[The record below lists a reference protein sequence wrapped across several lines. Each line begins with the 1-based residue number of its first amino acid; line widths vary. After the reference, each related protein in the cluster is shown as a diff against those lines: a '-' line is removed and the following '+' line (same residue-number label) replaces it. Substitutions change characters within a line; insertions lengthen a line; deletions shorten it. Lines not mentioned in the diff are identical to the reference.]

1 MKQVV
6 FTILLI
12 IFIRNTYAQDYFIF
26 YPHSRYV
33 YQSNELEVEFFYNFE
48 GYGEEDFL
56 VRPKIGRGNI
66 EIYDKKNN
74 TWISQNGLWTTMPAL
89 EKAMKVRVLLE
100 GEADMWF
107 EIQNV
112 LDQEIYATPKEKIW
126 GGSLYGNYIDL
137 INQNLR
143 YLMAEEEL
151 TRLPQHENKPEERLS
166 LVAKVIKYIDDII

>member
-1 MKQVV
+1 
-6 FTILLI
+6 
-12 IFIRNTYAQDYFIF
+12 
-26 YPHSRYV
+26 
-33 YQSNELEVEFFYNFE
+33 
-48 GYGEEDFL
+48 
-56 VRPKIGRGNI
+56 
-66 EIYDKKNN
+66 
-74 TWISQNGLWTTMPAL
+74 MPAL